1 MVLTWGDDYPIH
13 QTADPVAYAG
23 TDRNFYD
30 RYYFNGYAPPDEE
43 GGAGEDGFFAAA
55 LGVYPHLN
63 VIDAAFCVLVG
74 GRQVN
79 LHASRGLNM
88 ERMDTRVGP
97 IQVSVVEPLR
107 VLRVVVDAPD
117 QGIRADLTFT
127 GRAFPLEEP
136 RFTRRNGPRV
146 LMDVTRLT
154 QNGSYAGWIEVD
166 GERRDVAGWL
176 GTRDR
181 SWGVRPIGAPDAQP
195 ASPPI
200 APQFFWLW
208 SPCVMNGGAM
218 PEGDLYAH
226 TNDDSHGRF
235 WNRRATF
242 RPLGGGIADEHHWDE
257 AEYEIAWRPGSR
269 RAQTAALRLRDDTG
283 ETRVD
288 FAVGETFMMLGL
300 GYGHPEWAHGRSHGE
315 ALTVAREDFRPAE
328 LGPLQPHHLHI
339 QAIVGVTMTGP
350 DGTVSRG
357 KGVLEQLAIGPHA
370 PSGFTGVFDP
380 A

>member
-1 MVLTWGDDYPIH
+1 MVLTRGDDYPIH
-13 QTADPVAYAG
+13 QTADPIAYAG

-30 RYYFNGYAPPDEE
+30 RYYFNGYAP
-43 GGAGEDGFFAAA
+43 GAEEDGFFAAA

-63 VIDAAFCVLVG
+63 VIDASFCVLVG

-88 ERMDTRVGP
+88 ERMDTQVGP
-97 IQVSVVEPLR
+97 IAVSVVEPLR
-107 VLRVVVDAPD
+107 VLRVAVDAPE

-154 QNGSYAGWIEVD
+154 QNGSYGGWIEVD
-166 GERRDVAGWL
+166 GERLDVTGWL

-208 SPCVMNGGAM
+208 SPCSMAD
-218 PEGDLYAH
+218 GDLYAH
-226 TNDDSHGRF
+226 TNDDAHGRF

-257 AEYEIAWRPGSR
+257 AEYEIGWRPGSR
-269 RAQTAALRLRDDTG
+269 HARSAALRLRDDTG

-300 GYGHPEWAHGRSHGE
+300 GYGHPEWGHGRSHGE
-315 ALTVAREDFRPAE
+315 ALFVEREDFRPAD
-328 LGPLQPHHLHI
+328 LDPLQPHHFHV
-339 QAIVGVTMTGP
+339 QAIVGVTMTRP

-357 KGVLEQLAIGPHA
+357 KGVLEQLAIGPHV

>member
-1 MVLTWGDDYPIH
+1 MVLTRGDDYPIH
-13 QTADPVAYAG
+13 QTAEPVAYAG

-30 RYYFNGYAPPDEE
+30 RYYFNGFAPRPED
-43 GGAGEDGFFAAA
+43 DGFFAVA

-63 VIDAAFCVLVG
+63 VIDASFSWLSG
-74 GRQVN
+74 GKQVN

-88 ERMDTRVGP
+88 ERMDTQVGP
-97 IQVSVVEPLR
+97 IRVAVIEPLHA
-107 VLRVVVDAPD
+107 LRITVDGE
-117 QGIRADLTFT
+117 GIRADLTFT

-166 GERRDVAGWL
+166 GARTDVSGWI

-195 ASPPI
+195 PSPPI

-208 SPCVMNGGAM
+208 SPCVL
-218 PEGDLYAH
+218 EDGDLYAH
-226 TNDDSHGRF
+226 TNDDAHGRL

-242 RPLGGGIADEHHWDE
+242 RPIGGGIADEHH
-257 AEYEIAWRPGSR
+257 YEQADYAIGWTPGTR
-269 RAQTAALRLRDDTG
+269 RAQSASLTLRDDAG

-288 FAVGETFMMLGL
+288 FAIGQTFMMLGL
-300 GYGHPEWAHGRSHGE
+300 GYGHPKWGHGRHHGE
-315 ALTVAREDFRPAE
+315 AVTVEREDFVAAD
-328 LGPLQPHHLHI
+328 LDPLQPHHLHV
-339 QAIVGVTMTGP
+339 QASVGVVLTEPG
-350 DGTVSRG
+350 GRVRHG

-370 PSGFTGVFDP
+370 PSGFTGLFDP